1 MRVSWRQVG
10 YVKGQQSSRSSRG
23 KELDSTFT
31 RNPAVVINETSVF
44 I

>member
-1 MRVSWRQVG
+1 MLKVSNPAFPESLVTC
-10 YVKGQQSSRSSRG
+10 KSFSRG